1 MADQRISQLTKLAQ
15 GDVAAND
22 VLAIVDVGAS
32 TTKKVEAKDLF
43 QAGANLA
50 DSASIDLIK
59 LNQSST
65 TKLGTTALADDAVT
79 AAKLADDSSIAYDSV
94 APSTNNFE
102 GRGYVNSTSKNLQVW
117 DGSAFQQVV
126 APTTGIGD
134 LQVTTGKLANNAV
147 TTAKVDAAGL
157 AAAALA
163 TDSVTTIK
171 IQDLAVTTGKLAAL
185 SVTTAKIAADAVTA
199 DELASNAV
207 VTASIVDANVTEAKL
222 AAGAVTE
229 AKIAAAA
236 VTVAKVADASLT
248 YAKLN
253 LADASVPGA
262 KLVSNSVTS
271 TQLAVDAVTTG
282 AITALNVT
290 TAKLAD
296 GAVTAAKLGALAVTT
311 AKIAADAV
319 TAAELAND
327 AVDTAAIVNA
337 AVTEAKLAAGAVTE
351 AKIATS
357 AVTVGKIADTQI
369 TYAKLNLADGS
380 VPGAK
385 LVSNSVT
392 STQLAVNAVTTG
404 ALTDL
409 NVTTGK
415 LADSAV
421 TNAKLATGAITTA
434 KIDAAGLGEAA
445 IATSAV
451 TTSKVLDGAIT
462 AAKLAADSTTI
473 VQAGTPVGSGAYEGQ
488 LWFDTNTSVKYVWNG
503 SAWIRQA
510 ALNSINF
517 SDTTPL
523 NFAVVYPDNHTA
535 NITTTLDTQDANAV
549 FAGPTSG
556 ADAAPTFRALTPA
569 DLPNATASTKG
580 IVQPGTGLAVNA
592 GVLNHSNSVAPGTYT
607 RLVVDAQGH
616 ISQGQ
621 LLEASDI
628 PNLDAAKITTGEL
641 STARIADAAITID
654 KLANYS
660 TASIGTEF
668 PEATFTGQLH
678 LNSLDR
684 SFYMWDGNVYVPIGI
699 SAGQIVLAGTFDAS
713 SPSGV
718 GKVQSLTPEGVAAG
732 FVVNSALPVPT
743 LNNSKHYFV
752 VSEGGTITSGNAP
765 AGALAPPDLLL
776 SVYSTTLPQWV
787 EIDVSAGAGAIAA
800 ANVSFVP
807 AGDIAASNV
816 QTAIEEVSTE
826 CRNAT
831 NITSG
836 TLAVARG
843 GTNVASYTK
852 GDLLAASAATTLTKL
867 PVGTNGQVLRA
878 NSATA
883 TGLEY
888 GADFVG
894 TVTTVTSSTTALT
907 VANPTTTPALTVRA
921 ATTSVDGIVQLSD
934 STNTTS
940 SVLAATPT
948 AVKSAYDLAA
958 LALPKAGGTVT
969 GELLIGSAG
978 TLVFE
983 GSTDDGNEITLAV
996 ADPTADRTITL
1007 PNVTGTV
1014 VTTGDSGTVTSTMIA
1029 DGTVVNTDISASA
1042 AIVDTKLATIATA
1055 GKVSNSATTA
1065 TSANTASAIVARN
1078 ASGDFSAGTI
1088 TASLSGNASTVTT
1101 NANLTGDVTSVG
1113 NATSIAAG
1121 VIVNANINASAA
1133 IAGTKISPDF
1143 GSQTV
1148 ATTGIFSHALGSVSA
1163 PTITFTGDA
1172 NTGIYSPGAD
1182 TLAFVEG
1189 GVEAMRIDSSGNVG
1203 IGTISPSTRLEV
1215 IGEIR
1220 GVDGSFALLAS
1231 NGSGTGQTSI
1241 GLRREGAPTDQKTW
1255 EFFSGA
1261 SGEFKLR
1268 TINDTYTAG
1277 QDVFGVDRG
1286 TGVGVASVQLHTNGS
1301 ERLRIDSS
1309 GRLGIGTSAPVTSLE
1324 VSLPSASATIGNIRI
1339 TPSTAG
1345 QARYYLYNGGSVAEW
1360 LFGQKTST
1368 DHKFKISTSVAGSE
1382 TDVFTIDTNGNVG
1395 IGTTSPEYKLVANGT
1410 IKGVAGTYAL
1420 LASNGSGSGQTSI
1433 GLVRE
1438 GGTADEKYWEIHNGA
1453 SGELKIRAI
1462 NDTYTSAQDALM
1474 IGRGSGATV
1483 SNFQIHT
1490 NGSERARI
1498 DSVGRFGIGTS
1509 SPNYTL
1515 DLNSGAATPAQIST
1529 IVNWNFP
1536 GFILR
1541 RNASNVSTAKM
1552 LSMILQGD
1560 TDSDTTLTNHLNIWG
1575 TYSAAPTT
1583 GSTTAGLSG
1592 VMNLGA
1598 PSGIAL
1604 HVNGSERGRVDSSG
1618 RLLVGASSFRQ
1629 VGTIFS
1635 PSTNIQVEGSG
1646 DGFYQVLTGVA
1657 NRNDANG
1664 PVIGLG
1670 KSRGVANGSSALVQS
1685 GDSLGDIIFAG
1696 ADGVDLS
1703 TIACS
1708 IGAYVDGAPGTD
1720 DMPGRLVF
1728 STTADGASSP
1738 TERMRITQAGNVGIG
1753 ASGPGTSLDVQKPSA
1768 SATIGNIRVAP
1779 TSTGQAR
1786 YHLFNGGAIAEWLF
1800 GQKTSTDHDFKLSK
1814 SVAGSEADYVA
1825 IKTSGIINIAVPPTY
1840 ADNAAATS
1848 GGLVAGDI
1856 YRKSDGTLMI
1866 RY

>member
-59 LNQSST
+59 LNQASA

-79 AAKLADDSSIAYDSV
+79 AAKLGDDSSIAYDSV

-126 APTTGIGD
+126 APTAGIGD
-134 LQVTTGKLANNAV
+134 LQVTTGKLAANAV

-163 TDSVTTIK
+163 TDSVITAK

-222 AAGAVTE
+222 ATGAVTE
-229 AKIAAAA
+229 AKIGTAA
-236 VTVAKVADASLT
+236 VTVTKVADASLT

-337 AVTEAKLAAGAVTE
+337 AVTEAKLASSAVTE
-351 AKIATS
+351 AKIGTG

-380 VPGAK
+380 VPAAK
-385 LVSNSVT
+385 LTSNSVT

-404 ALTDL
+404 VLTDL

-510 ALNSINF
+510 ALNVINF

-523 NFAVVYPDNHTA
+523 NFAVAYPDNHTA

-549 FAGPTSG
+549 FVGPTSG

-569 DLPNATASTKG
+569 DLPDATASTKG

-592 GVLNHSNSVAPGTYT
+592 GVLNHSNTVTPGTYT

-628 PNLDAAKITTGEL
+628 PSLDAAKITTGGL
-641 STARIADAAITID
+641 PTDRLADAAVTID
-654 KLANYS
+654 KMADYS

-668 PEATFTGQLH
+668 PAATFTGQLH

-684 SFYMWDGNVYVPIGI
+684 SFYMWDGNVWVPIGI

-713 SPSGV
+713 SPAGV

-743 LNNSKHYFV
+743 QGNNKHYFV

-765 AGALAPPDLLL
+765 AGVLAPPDLLL

-816 QTAIEEVSTE
+816 QTAIQEVSTE
-826 CRNAT
+826 CRNAD

-836 TLAVARG
+836 TLVVARG

-852 GDLLAASAATTLTKL
+852 GDLLAASASTTLTKL

-894 TVTTVTSSTTALT
+894 TVTTVTSSTAALT
-907 VANPTTTPALTVRA
+907 VATATTTPALTVRA

-934 STNTTS
+934 STSTTS
-940 SVLAATPT
+940 SILAATPT

-983 GSTDDGNEITLAV
+983 GSTSDGNETTLAV

-1007 PNVTGTV
+1007 PNV
-1014 VTTGDSGTVTSTMIA
+1014 SGTVLT
-1029 DGTVVNTDISASA
+1029 
-1042 AIVDTKLATIATA
+1042 TA
-1055 GKVSNSATTA
+1055 GDTLTGVLS
-1065 TSANTASAIVARN
+1065 I
-1078 ASGDFSAGTI
+1078 SAGT
-1088 TASLSGNASTVTT
+1088 AALPSL
-1101 NANLTGDVTSVG
+1101 
-1113 NATSIAAG
+1113 
-1121 VIVNANINASAA
+1121 A
-1133 IAGTKISPDF
+1133 IAGDP
-1143 GSQTV
+1143 
-1148 ATTGIFSHALGSVSA
+1148 
-1163 PTITFTGDA
+1163 
-1172 NTGIYSPGAD
+1172 NTGIYSPDPDQLAVATSGTKRLDVNSSGQFRIGDGGHVGIFSAQAVANGNLHIRDIASVIGSGTGVALDVLNDAGSAVQDLAIRGTNTIFRNSAGETLRITSTGLVGIGTSAPDYQLHVTTTFAVGASGFNQQLTFSND
-1182 TLAFVEG
+1182 TIQSLLLGTGYTALKLNPLG
-1189 GVEAMRIDSSGNVG
+1189 GNVG
-1203 IGTISPSTRLEV
+1203 IGTSSPSTTLE
-1215 IGEIR
+1215 INGITTIR
-1220 GVDGSFALLAS
+1220 
-1231 NGSGTGQTSI
+1231 
-1241 GLRREGAPTDQKTW
+1241 
-1255 EFFSGA
+1255 SGA
-1261 SGEFKLR
+1261 FGQGGLKLNYTSNVDSR
-1268 TINDTYTAG
+1268 SWYVINDVNAYGDFAIQQSTTQTGSTYSTRLCINPSG
-1277 QDVFGVDRG
+1277 NV
-1286 TGVGVASVQLHTNGS
+1286 GVGT
-1301 ERLRIDSS
+1301 
-1309 GRLGIGTSAPVTSLE
+1309 TSPTTLLDVNADTIRVRTARTPA
-1324 VSLPSASATIGNIRI
+1324 SASAT
-1339 TPSTAG
+1339 
-1345 QARYYLYNGGSVAEW
+1345 
-1360 LFGQKTST
+1360 
-1368 DHKFKISTSVAGSE
+1368 
-1382 TDVFTIDTNGNVG
+1382 
-1395 IGTTSPEYKLVANGT
+1395 
-1410 IKGVAGTYAL
+1410 
-1420 LASNGSGSGQTSI
+1420 
-1433 GLVRE
+1433 
-1438 GGTADEKYWEIHNGA
+1438 
-1453 SGELKIRAI
+1453 
-1462 NDTYTSAQDALM
+1462 
-1474 IGRGSGATV
+1474 GATGE
-1483 SNFQIHT
+1483 IC
-1490 NGSERARI
+1490 
-1498 DSVGRFGIGTS
+1498 
-1509 SPNYTL
+1509 
-1515 DLNSGAATPAQIST
+1515 
-1529 IVNWNFP
+1529 W
-1536 GFILR
+1536 
-1541 RNASNVSTAKM
+1541 
-1552 LSMILQGD
+1552 
-1560 TDSDTTLTNHLNIWG
+1560 
-1575 TYSAAPTT
+1575 
-1583 GSTTAGLSG
+1583 
-1592 VMNLGA
+1592 
-1598 PSGIAL
+1598 
-1604 HVNGSERGRVDSSG
+1604 
-1618 RLLVGASSFRQ
+1618 
-1629 VGTIFS
+1629 
-1635 PSTNIQVEGSG
+1635 
-1646 DGFYQVLTGVA
+1646 
-1657 NRNDANG
+1657 DANY
-1664 PVIGLG
+1664 I
-1670 KSRGVANGSSALVQS
+1670 
-1685 GDSLGDIIFAG
+1685 
-1696 ADGVDLS
+1696 
-1703 TIACS
+1703 
-1708 IGAYVDGAPGTD
+1708 YVC
-1720 DMPGRLVF
+1720 
-1728 STTADGASSP
+1728 TA
-1738 TERMRITQAGNVGIG
+1738 TNTWKRT
-1753 ASGPGTSLDVQKPSA
+1753 
-1768 SATIGNIRVAP
+1768 
-1779 TSTGQAR
+1779 
-1786 YHLFNGGAIAEWLF
+1786 AIATW
-1800 GQKTSTDHDFKLSK
+1800 
-1814 SVAGSEADYVA
+1814 
-1825 IKTSGIINIAVPPTY
+1825 
-1840 ADNAAATS
+1840 
-1848 GGLVAGDI
+1848 
-1856 YRKSDGTLMI
+1856 
-1866 RY
+1866 

>member
-126 APTTGIGD
+126 APTAGIEN
-134 LQVTTGKLANNAV
+134 LAVTTGKLANNAV
-147 TTAKVDAAGL
+147 TTAKVDTAGL

-163 TDSVTTIK
+163 TDSVITAK

-199 DELASNAV
+199 DELAGNAV

-229 AKIAAAA
+229 AKI
-236 VTVAKVADASLT
+236 
-248 YAKLN
+248 
-253 LADASVPGA
+253 G
-262 KLVSNSVTS
+262 
-271 TQLAVDAVTTG
+271 
-282 AITALNVT
+282 TA
-290 TAKLAD
+290 
-296 GAVTAAKLGALAVTT
+296 
-311 AKIAADAV
+311 
-319 TAAELAND
+319 
-327 AVDTAAIVNA
+327 
-337 AVTEAKLAAGAVTE
+337 
-351 AKIATS
+351 

-380 VPGAK
+380 VPAAK
-385 LVSNSVT
+385 LTSGSVT

-409 NVTTGK
+409 NVTAGK

-434 KIDAAGLGEAA
+434 KIDAAGLGESA

-510 ALNSINF
+510 ALNVINF

-549 FAGPTSG
+549 FVGPTSG

-569 DLPNATASTKG
+569 DLPDATASTKG

-592 GVLNHSNSVAPGTYT
+592 GILNHSNSVTAGTYT
-607 RLVVDAQGH
+607 KVTVDTQGH
-616 ISQGQ
+616 VSAGA
-621 LLEASDI
+621 LLEAADV

-641 STARIADAAITID
+641 PTARIADAAVTID

-668 PEATFTGQLH
+668 PAATFTGQLH

-684 SFYMWDGNVYVPIGI
+684 SFYMWDGNVWVPIGI

-743 LNNSKHYFV
+743 QGNNKHYFV

-894 TVTTVTSSTTALT
+894 TVTTVTSSTAALT
-907 VANPTTTPALTVRA
+907 VATATTTPALTVRA

-934 STNTTS
+934 STSTTS

-958 LALPKAGGTVT
+958 LALPAAGGTVT

-983 GSTDDGNEITLAV
+983 GTTNDGNETTLAV

-1007 PNVTGTV
+1007 PNQTGTV
-1014 VTTGDSGTVTSTMIA
+1014 LV
-1029 DGTVVNTDISASA
+1029 
-1042 AIVDTKLATIATA
+1042 
-1055 GKVSNSATTA
+1055 
-1065 TSANTASAIVARN
+1065 
-1078 ASGDFSAGTI
+1078 
-1088 TASLSGNASTVTT
+1088 SGNAS
-1101 NANLTGDVTSVG
+1101 
-1113 NATSIAAG
+1113 
-1121 VIVNANINASAA
+1121 IVNADVNASAA

-1148 ATTGIFSHALGSVSA
+1148 ATTGIFSHALGSAGA

-1172 NTGIYSPGAD
+1172 NTGLYSPGAD
-1182 TLAFVEG
+1182 TLAFVKG

-1203 IGTISPSTRLEV
+1203 FGTTAPLTKLEVRSGVITAGSVDAPNGAEILRGYYGSSGALAVIGSEYSSGGTVIGSAVKPSPS
-1215 IGEIR
+1215 
-1220 GVDGSFALLAS
+1220 A
-1231 NGSGTGQTSI
+1231 
-1241 GLRREGAPTDQKTW
+1241 TDA
-1255 EFFSGA
+1255 FLSSA
-1261 SGEFKLR
+1261 SGVLPR
-1268 TINDTYTAG
+1268 GAYTIAGNIHKWYIGAAQTVAENSSVTTAE
-1277 QDVFGVDRG
+1277 
-1286 TGVGVASVQLHTNGS
+1286 AM
-1301 ERLRIDSS
+1301 RID
-1309 GRLGIGTSAPVTSLE
+1309 T
-1324 VSLPSASATIGNIRI
+1324 
-1339 TPSTAG
+1339 
-1345 QARYYLYNGGSVAEW
+1345 
-1360 LFGQKTST
+1360 
-1368 DHKFKISTSVAGSE
+1368 
-1382 TDVFTIDTNGNVG
+1382 
-1395 IGTTSPEYKLVANGT
+1395 
-1410 IKGVAGTYAL
+1410 
-1420 LASNGSGSGQTSI
+1420 
-1433 GLVRE
+1433 
-1438 GGTADEKYWEIHNGA
+1438 
-1453 SGELKIRAI
+1453 
-1462 NDTYTSAQDALM
+1462 
-1474 IGRGSGATV
+1474 
-1483 SNFQIHT
+1483 
-1490 NGSERARI
+1490 
-1498 DSVGRFGIGTS
+1498 
-1509 SPNYTL
+1509 
-1515 DLNSGAATPAQIST
+1515 
-1529 IVNWNFP
+1529 
-1536 GFILR
+1536 
-1541 RNASNVSTAKM
+1541 
-1552 LSMILQGD
+1552 
-1560 TDSDTTLTNHLNIWG
+1560 
-1575 TYSAAPTT
+1575 
-1583 GSTTAGLSG
+1583 
-1592 VMNLGA
+1592 
-1598 PSGIAL
+1598 
-1604 HVNGSERGRVDSSG
+1604 SG
-1618 RLLVGASSFRQ
+1618 RLLVGTSSDSGGALLQVNGNRIRIATANTPASAGAT
-1629 VGTIFS
+1629 GT
-1635 PSTNIQVEGSG
+1635 
-1646 DGFYQVLTGVA
+1646 TGEIA
-1657 NRNDANG
+1657 WDANYIY
-1664 PVIGLG
+1664 VCTATNTWKRTAI
-1670 KSRGVANGSSALVQS
+1670 
-1685 GDSLGDIIFAG
+1685 
-1696 ADGVDLS
+1696 S
-1703 TIACS
+1703 T
-1708 IGAYVDGAPGTD
+1708 
-1720 DMPGRLVF
+1720 
-1728 STTADGASSP
+1728 
-1738 TERMRITQAGNVGIG
+1738 
-1753 ASGPGTSLDVQKPSA
+1753 
-1768 SATIGNIRVAP
+1768 
-1779 TSTGQAR
+1779 
-1786 YHLFNGGAIAEWLF
+1786 W
-1800 GQKTSTDHDFKLSK
+1800 
-1814 SVAGSEADYVA
+1814 
-1825 IKTSGIINIAVPPTY
+1825 
-1840 ADNAAATS
+1840 
-1848 GGLVAGDI
+1848 
-1856 YRKSDGTLMI
+1856 
-1866 RY
+1866 